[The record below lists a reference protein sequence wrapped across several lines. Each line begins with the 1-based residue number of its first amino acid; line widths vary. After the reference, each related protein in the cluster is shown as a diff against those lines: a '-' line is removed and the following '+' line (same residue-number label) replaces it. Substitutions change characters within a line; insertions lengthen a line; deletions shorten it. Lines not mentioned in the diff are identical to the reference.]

1 MKNVFPPEWRAQS
14 RWQRRFYSRYMRT
27 LERAGYV
34 LVAGVFAAFI
44 FAFNYSVEDLVTAD
58 KVQIVPFS
66 VPLNA
71 AEPTRVTEYL
81 AEDNA
86 MVAKGQA
93 VMRIVQGRA
102 VERYAAWEQVDALRR
117 LVGNTAEVRELASAF
132 PKPTTTLVVAPAAGV
147 FRKVAETAG
156 ADEPL
161 ARIVDYSNLRLAAS
175 LAGQTVSQAA
185 VGQPTRITSI
195 SIEPDA
201 GVLFRGTDSISGS
214 ILGKE
219 LKDAISKDLV
229 GRGVRVR
236 DDIPLAVTEV
246 TEVQVDA
253 TTRFDSATPSGES
266 VALDPVGSLVLDA
279 EVISGTPAA
288 TIQVADL
295 PPNVYESARKL
306 AQDGTLNR
314 AVKKIDGS
322 TAQIAGV
329 ENLRFLVK
337 LKAGPAGEGMASE
350 LAGAMVSRSF
360 EAGVRLKQPPEF
372 LIEAVRRADVAGRKV
387 TARVEMVTGKRPI
400 ALRLLKKS

>member
-1 MKNVFPPEWRAQS
+1 
-14 RWQRRFYSRYMRT
+14 MRT

-44 FAFNYSVEDLVTAD
+44 LAFNYSVEDLVTAD

-66 VPLNA
+66 VPLNMT
-71 AEPTRVTEYL
+71 EPSRVTEYL

-86 MVAKGQA
+86 MVTKGQA
-93 VMRIVQGRA
+93 VLRIVQGSA
-102 VERYAAWEQVDALRR
+102 VDRYAAWEAVEALRR
-117 LVGNTAEVRELASAF
+117 LSGDTEEVRRLSIAF
-132 PKPTTTLVVAPAAGV
+132 PKPATTLVVAPAAGV
-147 FRKVAETAG
+147 FRKVADSAAAG
-156 ADEPL
+156 EDI
-161 ARIVDYSNLRLAAS
+161 ARIVDYSDLRLAAS

-195 SIEPDA
+195 STEPDA

-214 ILGKE
+214 ILGKD
-219 LKDAISKDLV
+219 LRDAVSNGLV
-229 GRGVRVR
+229 GRGIQVR
-236 DDIPLAVTEV
+236 DDTPLAVTEV

-253 TTRFDSATPSGES
+253 TTRFGSATPSGES

-295 PPNVYESARKL
+295 PANVYETARKL
-306 AQDGTLNR
+306 AQDRTLNR

-337 LKAGPAGEGMASE
+337 LKAGPASQGMTSD

-360 EAGVRLKQPPEF
+360 EAGVQLKQPPNF
-372 LIEAVRRADVAGRKV
+372 LIEAVRRADQTGRKV

-400 ALRLLKKS
+400 AMRLLKKS

>member
-1 MKNVFPPEWRAQS
+1 
-14 RWQRRFYSRYMRT
+14 MRT
-27 LERAGYV
+27 LERAGYA

-44 FAFNYSVEDLVTAD
+44 LAFNYSVEDLVTAD

-71 AEPTRVTEYL
+71 AETTRVTEYL
-81 AEDNA
+81 VEDQQA
-86 MVAKGQA
+86 VTKGQPL
-93 VMRIVQGRA
+93 MRVVRGDFVAQ
-102 VERYAAWEQVDALRR
+102 YAAWEAVQTLRNRVGETEEVRR
-117 LVGNTAEVRELASAF
+117 LLLLC
-132 PKPTTTLVVAPAAGV
+132 PKPVPQTVAAPVAGV
-147 FRKVAETAG
+147 FRQVAETAE
-156 ADEPL
+156 AEEPL
-161 ARIVDYSNLRLAAS
+161 AQIVDYSDLRLAAS

>member
-1 MKNVFPPEWRAQS
+1 MKSVFPPEWRAQS

-44 FAFNYSVEDLVTAD
+44 LAFNYSVEDLVTAD

-66 VPLNA
+66 VPLNMT
-71 AEPTRVTEYL
+71 EPSRVTEYL

-86 MVAKGQA
+86 MVTKGQA
-93 VMRIVQGRA
+93 VLRIVQGSA
-102 VERYAAWEQVDALRR
+102 VDRYAAWEAVEALRR
-117 LVGNTAEVRELASAF
+117 LSGDTEEVRRLSIAF
-132 PKPTTTLVVAPAAGV
+132 PKPATTLVVAPAAGV
-147 FRKVAETAG
+147 FRKVADSAAAG
-156 ADEPL
+156 EDI
-161 ARIVDYSNLRLAAS
+161 ARIVDYSDLRLAAS

-195 SIEPDA
+195 STEPDA

-214 ILGKE
+214 ILGKD
-219 LKDAISKDLV
+219 LRDAVSNGLV
-229 GRGVRVR
+229 GRGIQVR
-236 DDIPLAVTEV
+236 DDTPLAVTEV

-253 TTRFDSATPSGES
+253 TTRFGSATPSGES

-295 PPNVYESARKL
+295 PANVYETARKL
-306 AQDGTLNR
+306 AQDRTLNR

-337 LKAGPAGEGMASE
+337 LKAGPASQGMTSD

-360 EAGVRLKQPPEF
+360 EAGVQLKQPPNF
-372 LIEAVRRADVAGRKV
+372 LIEAVRRADQTGRKV

-400 ALRLLKKS
+400 AMRLLKKS